1 MTILNHQEEKKSLY
15 LIYQDKKDKIQFRKL
30 FLINVKF
37 CQRDQ
42 AATFLE
48 NSVGETLRSNRIGYM
63 GHITE
68 HL

>member
-1 MTILNHQEEKKSLY
+1 MITLNHQKEKKSLH

-30 FLINVKF
+30 SLINVKF

-42 AATFLE
+42 VAIFLE
-48 NSVGETLRSNRIGYM
+48 NSVGETLHSDRTGYM

-68 HL
+68 YL